1 MISRHTTLGRL
12 LDEHPVLVDVLAGYH
27 AHFAQL
33 RDPQTRKVMAPRVTI
48 AQAASMA
55 GVAPEAL
62 LDVIR
67 RALGEPA
74 PEHEEDEGT
83 LPVGA
88 REPKPA
94 ALAAVPPEA
103 RVDLDVRDDI
113 KNGVEP
119 FGRIMA
125 AVKSLGEDQVLV
137 LRVPFEPFP
146 LYQVLGQRGFA
157 HWTECRAA
165 DDWSVWLYRRAGDA
179 ERRADT
185 APAPARARGG
195 PRAVIDVRGLE
206 PPQPMVLVLEAID
219 RLEPGEHV
227 EVIHDRRPVF
237 LYPQLDE
244 RGLQHQTDESEPE
257 VVRIVIRK
265 KGERR

>member
-55 GVAPEAL
+55 GVAPEEL
-62 LDVIR
+62 LDVIC
-67 RALGEPA
+67 RALGESV
-74 PEHEEDEGT
+74 PEHEEEEGA
-83 LPVGA
+83 PPAAG

-94 ALAAVPPEA
+94 ALAAVPAESII
-103 RVDLDVRDDI
+103 RLDVRDDI

-119 FGRIMA
+119 FGTIMG

-157 HWTECRAA
+157 HWTESRAA
-165 DDWSVWLYRRAGDA
+165 DDWSVWFYRQAGDA
-179 ERRADT
+179 EPGGGA
-185 APAPARARGG
+185 APVPARAREM

-206 PPQPMVLVLEAID
+206 PPQPMVLVLQAID
-219 RLEPGEHV
+219 GLGPGEHL

-244 RGLQHQTDESEPE
+244 RGLDHQTDEPEPG

-265 KGERR
+265 KGEG

>member
-33 RDPQTRKVMAPRVTI
+33 RDPRTRKVMAPRVTV
-48 AQAASMA
+48 AQAAHMA
-55 GVAPEAL
+55 GVAPDAL
-62 LDVIR
+62 LDVIC

-74 PEHEEDEGT
+74 PEHEEEGAPPT
-83 LPVGA
+83 VG

-94 ALAAVPPEA
+94 ALAGVPAEA
-103 RVDLDVRDDI
+103 LVRLDVSDDI

-125 AVKSLGEDQVLV
+125 AVKSLGEDEVLV

-165 DDWSVWLYRRAGDA
+165 DDWSVWFYRRAGDVEPSA
-179 ERRADT
+179 HA
-185 APAPARARGG
+185 APAPAGAGVE

-206 PPQPMVLVLEAID
+206 PPQPMVLVLEAVD
-219 RLEPGEHV
+219 RLGPGEHV

-237 LYPQLDE
+237 LYPQLEE
-244 RGLQHQTDESEPE
+244 RGLEHQTDELDPG

-265 KGERR
+265 KSGRR

>member
-33 RDPQTRKVMAPRVTI
+33 RDPQTRRVMAPRVTV

-55 GVAPEAL
+55 GVAPEEL
-62 LDVIR
+62 LDVIC

-74 PEHEEDEGT
+74 PGPEEEEGA
-83 LPVGA
+83 PPA
-88 REPKPA
+88 IAQEPKPA
-94 ALAAVPPEA
+94 VLAAVPAEA
-103 RVDLDVRDDI
+103 IVHLDVRDDI

-119 FGRIMA
+119 FAKIMG
-125 AVKSLGEDQVLV
+125 AVKSLGGDRVLV
-137 LRVPFEPFP
+137 LRAPFEPFP

-157 HWTECRAA
+157 HWTEHRAA
-165 DDWSVWLYRRAGDA
+165 DDWSVWFYRQAGDA
-179 ERRADT
+179 EPHGGP
-185 APAPARARGG
+185 APAPPRARE
-195 PRAVIDVRGLE
+195 PKRTVIDVRGLE
-206 PPQPMVLVLEAID
+206 PPQPMVVVLEEAD
-219 RLEPGEHV
+219 RLGPGERL

-244 RGLQHQTDESEPE
+244 RGLEHQTDEPEPG

-265 KGERR
+265 KGEG